1 MTRLSG
7 IRILVVDDE
16 ILICE
21 VLKDL
26 LSLYGAQVDL
36 CYDGQSALSF
46 LSHST
51 YDILISDIR
60 MPVCDGPTL
69 ISLIPQKTRENL
81 LMYFCSG
88 YNDLSIE
95 NMKQLGVR
103 QIFAKPFNIDQIM
116 NVLIVDLKK

>member
-7 IRILVVDDE
+7 IKILVVDDE

-26 LSLYGAQVDL
+26 LSLYGAHVDL
-36 CYDGQSALSF
+36 CYDGHSALSF

-116 NVLIVDLKK
+116 NVLIVDLKR

>member
-7 IRILVVDDE
+7 VRILVVDDE

-26 LSLYGAQVDL
+26 LSLYGAHVDI

-46 LSHST
+46 LNQSN
-51 YDILISDIR
+51 YDILISDVR

-69 ISLIPQKTRENL
+69 VSLVPQKIRDKL
-81 LMYFCSG
+81 LIYFCSG

-116 NVLIVDLKK
+116 NVLIEDLKK

>member
-1 MTRLSG
+1 MTQLSG
-7 IRILVVDDE
+7 IKILVVDDE

-26 LSLYGAQVDL
+26 LSLYGAYVDL

-46 LSHST
+46 LNHST

-69 ISLIPQKTRENL
+69 VSLIPQKIRDKL
-81 LMYFCSG
+81 LIYFCSG
-88 YNDLSIE
+88 YNDLKAE
-95 NMKQLGVR
+95 DVVQLGVK
-103 QIFAKPFNIDQIM
+103 QIFTKPFNIDQIM
-116 NVLIVDLKK
+116 NVLIEDLKK